1 MLEAIAKMSAGETI
15 VTHCDFSSN
24 TYETAGKIMV
34 SYYDVRSNKHKEC
47 CENKSNS
54 HKKGW

>member
-47 CENKSNS
+47 CENNRYTL
-54 HKKGW
+54 